1 MLWYVQ
7 ASPPLP
13 AVIWTGYV
21 GEKPWVNKSSDRAC
35 TTMGT
40 QETYWHI
47 RHAES
52 DWYRASSKTRLGR
65 SSSRNVTQHGLSSV
79 FILHV
84 KQSLL
89 LSRSRKQIEYNEI
102 SARISANGT
111 VTFSDPPPT
120 FTRSRVDDLLRS
132 VQTQAALLSQLDL
145 DLGKSRE
152 YLAKV
157 VRLKDDSWGAAEE
170 ILFTSEE
177 GQERSGVWVEDPTYT
192 VWRDGTRAVDA
203 RNVCNFTIHS
213 MTMFPQLNDWFP
225 ESRRTGWKIS
235 TWYPHPYYP
244 LYRDESHLPAETQ
257 HTLILDYV
265 LIELQPSH
273 SCPKLSHG
281 SDWLHKRS
289 WMGFKASA
297 RARRFSSFFFFVNNL
312 LHGARG

>member
-1 MLWYVQ
+1 M
-7 ASPPLP
+7 
-13 AVIWTGYV
+13 
-21 GEKPWVNKSSDRAC
+21 SSA
-35 TTMGT
+35 
-40 QETYWHI
+40 
-47 RHAES
+47 
-52 DWYRASSKTRLGR
+52 
-65 SSSRNVTQHGLSSV
+65 

-192 VWRDGTRAVDA
+192 V
-203 RNVCNFTIHS
+203 
-213 MTMFPQLNDWFP
+213 
-225 ESRRTGWKIS
+225 
-235 TWYPHPYYP
+235 
-244 LYRDESHLPAETQ
+244 
-257 HTLILDYV
+257 
-265 LIELQPSH
+265 
-273 SCPKLSHG
+273 
-281 SDWLHKRS
+281 
-289 WMGFKASA
+289 
-297 RARRFSSFFFFVNNL
+297 
-312 LHGARG
+312 